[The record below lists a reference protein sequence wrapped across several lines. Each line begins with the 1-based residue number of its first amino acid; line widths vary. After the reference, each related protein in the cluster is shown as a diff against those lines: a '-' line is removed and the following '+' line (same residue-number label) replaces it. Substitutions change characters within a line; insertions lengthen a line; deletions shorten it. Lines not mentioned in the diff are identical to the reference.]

1 MKHMEKFFLLLGAGE
16 MSTVRGTCQVHS
28 LDLNA
33 IVDNVINSLERS
45 SSSDLLHIVLTGGT
59 TGGEF
64 NLKLGEIASS
74 LPTSVWR
81 RVHLWW
87 GDERFLPTQSD
98 QRNDYKIWE
107 VLGAYFDDDRVHQVS
122 HSNECESVNEA
133 ASRYA
138 QELGK
143 YGSPSPRFTYVLLGM
158 GPDGHVASLFPRSPQ
173 LDATEVCVPVLDSP
187 KPPLERV
194 TMTFP
199 TLNNS
204 EKTAMFAA
212 GESKRDALNR
222 LLASSGSVDVT
233 PARGISARE
242 LEILT

>member
-1 MKHMEKFFLLLGAGE
+1 MEKFFLLLGAGE

-133 ASRYA
+133 ASLYA
-138 QELGK
+138 QELGR

-187 KPPLERV
+187 KPPPERV

>member
-16 MSTVRGTCQVHS
+16 KSTVSGTCQVHS
-28 LDLNA
+28 LDMNA
-33 IVDNVINSLERS
+33 IVDNVIKSLERS

-98 QRNDYKIWE
+98 QRNDYKIRE
-107 VLGAYFDDDRVHQVS
+107 ILGAYFDDNRVHQVS
-122 HSNECESVNEA
+122 HSNECGSVNEA
-133 ASRYA
+133 ASLYA
-138 QELGK
+138 QELGR

-187 KPPLERV
+187 KPPAERV

-204 EKTAMFAA
+204 EKTAIFAA
-212 GESKRDALNR
+212 GENKKDALNR

-242 LEILT
+242 LETLT